1 MHAAKDL
8 PFFFNAVT
16 DDPTAAVRTLRREG
30 VDRTFKA
37 VEDMLPAARDH
48 FERLVV
54 IVPAYF
60 ALSHGMFLR
69 LLIGEDEIPA
79 FFAREFEMLL
89 EPVDDIT
96 SSRVR
101 KLSFPF
107 FTSFGGSSANC
118 RSVYL

>member
-37 VEDMLPAARDH
+37 VEDVLPAARDH
-48 FERLVV
+48 FEGLVV

-60 ALSHGMFLR
+60 ALSHGVFLR

-89 EPVDDIT
+89 KPVDDHVE
-96 SSRVR
+96 SRAQAV
-101 KLSFPF
+101 LPF
-107 FTSFGGSSANC
+107 FTSFGGSSTNC
-118 RSVYL
+118 RSAYL